1 MRLCWSEISPLLG
14 PGPISSSEMATPWQG
29 GSHAAPRRWLGM
41 FADSPRLG
49 KAPCWSGIHKSCSLG
64 EAAGAWGLHVFIF
77 IEVTDSV
84 SQKRSQV

>member
-1 MRLCWSEISPLLG
+1 
-14 PGPISSSEMATPWQG
+14 
-29 GSHAAPRRWLGM
+29 M